1 MIKNIS
7 KKPMANIILNGSK
20 LNACPLRFRKRM
32 STIMTSIQH
41 CTGSINHCNKARK
54 RYKSYLDGKSRIWSL
69 FIDNILKSPNKSKK
83 KERKSARTN
92 N

>member
-7 KKPMANIILNGSK
+7 KKPLANIILNGSK

-41 CTGSINHCNKARK
+41 CTGSINHCNEARK
-54 RYKSYLDGKSRIWSL
+54 RYKSYPDGKSRIWSL
-69 FIDNILKSPNKSKK
+69 FIDILKSPNKSKK